1 MAPTASLRP
10 CLNVDSQTMKRE
22 TLFEEVVH
30 SLRNEL
36 HTPQVWQLVVI
47 AVALLGAW
55 FYARHIEQRVR
66 DRLAAAASDRQG
78 VRVDVLKFSIDGFRR
93 LAFPFTAMLLSVLGG
108 LFLYLAGV
116 IRWEQAHL
124 LRLALL
130 LLCAMGAIRLLVYV
144 LRRSLPRAAW
154 IGTFE
159 LAISL
164 TIWLFVA
171 LHVTGL
177 LDDVIDHLE
186 AIRFPLGKT
195 ALTLWDIL
203 AGAFSV
209 VLTVLAALWAG
220 SVVEARLMGAKSLA
234 PNSRVV
240 LARLVKALLT
250 LLAVLLALSLVGIDV
265 TVLSVFGGALGV
277 GLGLG
282 LQRIASS
289 YVSGFI
295 ILLDRS
301 LTIGDMITVDKFHGA
316 VSQINARYTV
326 MKSLDGTETIVP
338 NEMLVSTP
346 VINHSYSNTSVQV
359 IVRLSIAY
367 NADVDRAL
375 EILVVTAA
383 AQSRVLADP
392 PPSAFVTGFGADGIE
407 LQIGFWIRDPEAGSL
422 PIRSEIARAVLKRFR
437 DEGIEIPFPQ
447 RDVRITSISGS
458 VSAAAPVPE
467 GAAK

>member
-1 MAPTASLRP
+1 MNR
-10 CLNVDSQTMKRE
+10 Q
-22 TLFEEVVH
+22 TLFEEVAHV
-30 SLRNEL
+30 LRNEL
-36 HTPQVWQLVVI
+36 LRAPQAWQLIVI
-47 AVALLGAW
+47 AIALLGAW

-66 DRLAAAASDRQG
+66 DRLAAAAANNRG

-93 LAFPFTAMLLSVLGG
+93 LAFPITAMLLMILGG
-108 LFLYLAGV
+108 LALYFAGV
-116 IRWEQAHL
+116 IRYEQAHL

-130 LLCAMGAIRLLVYV
+130 LLGAMAAISLFVYV

-159 LAISL
+159 LAIAL

-177 LDDVIDHLE
+177 LDDLIGHLDS
-186 AIRFPLGKT
+186 IRFGLGKT
-195 ALTLWDIL
+195 ALTLWDIV

-209 VLTVLAALWAG
+209 ILTVLAALWAG
-220 SVVEARLMGAKSLA
+220 SVVEGRLMETASLT
-234 PNSRVV
+234 PNSRAV
-240 LARLVKALLT
+240 LARLVKAILT
-250 LLAVLLALSLVGIDV
+250 LLAVLLALSLVGIDL

-282 LQRIASS
+282 LQRIASN

-301 LTIGDMITVDKFHGA
+301 LSIGDMITVDKFYGA

-359 IVRLSIAY
+359 VFKLSIAY
-367 NADVDRAL
+367 SADVDRAL
-375 EILVVTAA
+375 NILVEAA
-383 AQSRVLADP
+383 TAQSRVLADP
-392 PPSAFVTGFGADGIE
+392 PPTAFITGFGADGVDM
-407 LQIGFWIRDPEAGSL
+407 QIGFWIRDPEVGSL
-422 PIRSEIARAVLKRFR
+422 PIRSEIARSVLKRFH
-437 DEGIEIPFPQ
+437 DEGIEIPAPQ
-447 RDVRITSISGS
+447 RDVRITSVSGALPS
-458 VSAAAPVPE
+458 VGAPDA
-467 GAAK
+467 GRQS

>member
-1 MAPTASLRP
+1 VIGHVNR
-10 CLNVDSQTMKRE
+10 Q

-30 SLRNEL
+30 ALRNDL
-36 HTPQVWQLVVI
+36 DAPQVWQLVLISLV
-47 AVALLGAW
+47 LLGAW
-55 FYARHIEQRVR
+55 FYARHIEQSVR
-66 DRLAAAASDRQG
+66 DRLAAAASDKHG
-78 VRVDVLKFSIDGFRR
+78 VRVDVLKFSIEGFRR
-93 LAFPFTAMLLSVLGG
+93 LAFPTTATLLLILGG
-108 LFLYLAGV
+108 LALFFTGV
-116 IRWEQAHL
+116 LRWEQAHL

-130 LLCAMGAIRLLVYV
+130 LLCAMGAVRLLVYV

-159 LAISL
+159 VAIGL
-164 TIWLFVA
+164 TIWIFVA

-177 LDDVIDHLE
+177 LNDAIGHLD

-195 ALTLWDIL
+195 ALTLWDVL

-220 SVVEARLMGAKSLA
+220 SVVEARLMRADSLA
-234 PNSRVV
+234 ANSRVV
-240 LARLVKALLT
+240 LARLVKAVLT
-250 LLAVLLALSLVGIDV
+250 LLAVLLALSLVGIDL

-282 LQRIASS
+282 LQRIASN

-301 LTIGDMITVDKFHGA
+301 LSIGDMITVDKFYGA

-346 VINHSYSNTSVQV
+346 VINHSYSNTTVQV
-359 IVRLSIAY
+359 VLKLSIAY
-367 NADVDRAL
+367 SADVDRAL
-375 EILVVTAA
+375 DVLVETAT
-383 AQSRVLADP
+383 AQPRVLGDP
-392 PPSAFVTGFGADGIE
+392 PPSAFITGFGADGIE
-407 LQIGFWIRDPEAGSL
+407 LQVGFWIRDPEAGSL
-422 PIRSEIARAVLKRFR
+422 PIRSEIARTVLKRFK
-437 DEGIEIPFPQ
+437 DAGIEIPFPQ
-447 RDVRITSISGS
+447 RDVRITS
-458 VSAAAPVPE
+458 VSSALPLAAVP
-467 GAAK
+467 GAASAGN

>member
-1 MAPTASLRP
+1 MNR
-10 CLNVDSQTMKRE
+10 R

-36 HTPQVWQLVVI
+36 HTPQAWQLAVI

-66 DRLAAAASDRQG
+66 DRLAAAASDKHG
-78 VRVDVLKFSIDGFRR
+78 VRLDVLKFSIDGFRR
-93 LAFPFTAMLLSVLGG
+93 LAFPITAVLLVTLGG
-108 LFLYLAGV
+108 LCLYFADIV
-116 IRWEQAHL
+116 RWEQAHL

-130 LLCAMGAIRLLVYV
+130 LLCAMAAIRLLVYV

-159 LAISL
+159 VAIGL
-164 TIWLFVA
+164 TIWFVVA

-177 LDDVIDHLE
+177 LENLIGQLDS
-186 AIRFPLGKT
+186 IRFPLGKT

-220 SVVEARLMGAKSLA
+220 SVVEARLMRADSIA

-240 LARLVKALLT
+240 VARLVKAILT
-250 LLAVLLALSLVGIDV
+250 LLAVLLALSLVGIDL

-282 LQRIASS
+282 LQRIASN

-301 LTIGDMITVDKFHGA
+301 LSIGDMITVDKFYGA

-326 MKSLDGTETIVP
+326 MKALDGTETIVP
-338 NEMLVSTP
+338 NEMLVNTP
-346 VINHSYSNTSVQV
+346 VINHSYSSKSVQV
-359 IVRLSIAY
+359 VLKLSIAY
-367 NADVDRAL
+367 SADVDRAL
-375 EILVVTAA
+375 QILVEVAT

-392 PPSAFVTGFGADGIE
+392 LPSAFITGFGADGVE
-407 LQIGFWIRDPEAGSL
+407 MQIGFWIRDPEVGSL
-422 PIRSEIARAVLKRFR
+422 PIRSEISRAVLRRFH
-437 DEGIEIPFPQ
+437 DEGIEIPAPQ
-447 RDVRITSISGS
+447 RDVRITSVAGATPLNAVS
-458 VSAAAPVPE
+458 VAD
-467 GAAK
+467 K

>member
-1 MAPTASLRP
+1 MNR
-10 CLNVDSQTMKRE
+10 Q
-22 TLFEEVVH
+22 TLFEEVAHV
-30 SLRNEL
+30 LRNEL
-36 HTPQVWQLVVI
+36 LRPPQAWQMVVI

-55 FYARHIEQRVR
+55 FYSRHIEQRVR
-66 DRLAAAASDRQG
+66 DRVAAAATANQS

-93 LAFPFTAMLLSVLGG
+93 LAFPITAMLLLVLGG
-108 LFLYLAGV
+108 LALYFAGV
-116 IRWEQAHL
+116 IRYEQAHL
-124 LRLALL
+124 LRLAMLL
-130 LLCAMGAIRLLVYV
+130 LGAMAAIRLFVYV

-159 LAISL
+159 RAIAF
-164 TIWLFVA
+164 TIWFFVA

-177 LDDVIDHLE
+177 LEDLIGHLDSV
-186 AIRFPLGKT
+186 RFPLGKT

-220 SVVEARLMGAKSLA
+220 SVVEARLIETKSLA
-234 PNSRVV
+234 PNSRVM
-240 LARLVKALLT
+240 LTRLIKAILT
-250 LLAVLLALSLVGIDV
+250 LLAVLLALSLVGIDL

-282 LQRIASS
+282 LQRIASN

-301 LTIGDMITVDKFHGA
+301 LSIGDMITVDKFHGA

-359 IVRLSIAY
+359 VVKLSIAY
-367 NADVDRAL
+367 SADVDRAL
-375 EILVVTAA
+375 QILVESAT

-392 PPSAFVTGFGADGIE
+392 PPTAFITGFGADGIDM
-407 LQIGFWIRDPEAGSL
+407 QIGFWIRDPEAGSL
-422 PIRSEIARAVLKRFR
+422 PIRSEIARSVLKRFH
-437 DEGIEIPFPQ
+437 DEGIEIPAPQ
-447 RDVRITSISGS
+447 RDVRITSVSG
-458 VSAAAPVPE
+458 PIPL
-467 GAAK
+467 GAVAGAGPTAVGKT

>member
-1 MAPTASLRP
+1 MYCGAHCRAPHGSVP
-10 CLNVDSQTMKRE
+10 
-22 TLFEEVVH
+22 
-30 SLRNEL
+30 
-36 HTPQVWQLVVI
+36 
-47 AVALLGAW
+47 
-55 FYARHIEQRVR
+55 
-66 DRLAAAASDRQG
+66 
-78 VRVDVLKFSIDGFRR
+78 
-93 LAFPFTAMLLSVLGG
+93 LSV
-108 LFLYLAGV
+108 
-116 IRWEQAHL
+116 
-124 LRLALL
+124 
-130 LLCAMGAIRLLVYV
+130 AI
-144 LRRSLPRAAW
+144 
-154 IGTFE
+154 G
-159 LAISL
+159 L
-164 TIWLFVA
+164 TIWFFVA

-177 LDDVIDHLE
+177 LDDLIGHLNS
-186 AIRFPLGKT
+186 IRFPLGKT

-250 LLAVLLALSLVGIDV
+250 LLAVLLALSLVGIDL

-282 LQRIASS
+282 LQRIASN

-301 LTIGDMITVDKFHGA
+301 LSIGDMITVDKFYGA

-346 VINHSYSNTSVQV
+346 VINHSYSNRSVQV
-359 IVRLSIAY
+359 VLKLSVAY
-367 NADVDRAL
+367 SANVDRAL
-375 EILVVTAA
+375 EILVEAA
-383 AQSRVLADP
+383 TAQSRVLGDP
-392 PPSAFVTGFGADGIE
+392 PPTAFITGFGADGIE

-422 PIRSEIARAVLKRFR
+422 PIRSEIARTVLKRFHE
-437 DEGIEIPFPQ
+437 EGIEIPYPQ
-447 RDVRITSISGS
+447 RDVRITSVSG
-458 VSAAAPVPE
+458 AAPLAAVP
-467 GAAK
+467 GTISSGGK

>member
-1 MAPTASLRP
+1 
-10 CLNVDSQTMKRE
+10 MKRQ

-30 SLRNEL
+30 SLRNDL

-93 LAFPFTAMLLSVLGG
+93 LAFPITAVLLSVLGG
-108 LFLYLAGV
+108 LVLYFSGV
-116 IRWEQAHL
+116 VRWEQAHL

-130 LLCAMGAIRLLVYV
+130 LLCAMGAIRLFVYV

-159 LAISL
+159 LAIGTHDL
-164 TIWLFVA
+164 AFCRA
-171 LHVTGL
+171 ACHR
-177 LDDVIDHLE
+177 
-186 AIRFPLGKT
+186 AARRFDRPSRRRFGSRL
-195 ALTLWDIL
+195 ARRRLTLWDIL

-250 LLAVLLALSLVGIDV
+250 LLAVLLALSLVGIDL
-265 TVLSVFGGALGV
+265 TVLSIFGGALGV

-282 LQRIASS
+282 LQRIASN

-301 LTIGDMITVDKFHGA
+301 LTIGDMITVDKFYGA

-359 IVRLSIAY
+359 VVRLSIAY
-367 NADVDRAL
+367 SADVDRAL
-375 EILVVTAA
+375 EILVEAA
-383 AQSRVLADP
+383 TAQSRVLADP
-392 PPSAFVTGFGADGIE
+392 PPSAFITGFGADGIE

-422 PIRSEIARAVLKRFR
+422 PIRSEIARTVLKRFH
-437 DEGIEIPFPQ
+437 DAGIEIPFPQ

-458 VSAAAPVPE
+458 VLSAAAPGAPD

>member
-1 MAPTASLRP
+1 MNR
-10 CLNVDSQTMKRE
+10 Q

-30 SLRNEL
+30 SLRNDL
-36 HTPQVWQLVVI
+36 HAPQAWQLVVI
-47 AVALLGAW
+47 GVALLGAW
-55 FYARHIEQRVR
+55 FYARHIEQSVR

-78 VRVDVLKFSIDGFRR
+78 VRVDVLKFSIEGFRR
-93 LAFPFTAMLLSVLGG
+93 LAFPTTATLLLVLGG
-108 LFLYLAGV
+108 LALSFAGV
-116 IRWEQAHL
+116 LRWEQAHL

-130 LLCAMGAIRLLVYV
+130 LLCAMAAVRLLVYV

-159 LAISL
+159 VAIGL
-164 TIWLFVA
+164 TIWIFVA

-177 LDDVIDHLE
+177 LNDVIGHLD

-195 ALTLWDIL
+195 ALTLWDVL

-220 SVVEARLMGAKSLA
+220 SVVEARLMRADSIA
-234 PNSRVV
+234 ANSRVV

-250 LLAVLLALSLVGIDV
+250 LLAVLLALSLAGIDL

-282 LQRIASS
+282 LQRIASN

-301 LTIGDMITVDKFHGA
+301 LSIGDMITVDKFYGA

-346 VINHSYSNTSVQV
+346 VINHSYSNSTVQV
-359 IVRLSIAY
+359 VVKLSIAY
-367 NADVDRAL
+367 SADVDRAL
-375 EILVVTAA
+375 EILVETAT
-383 AQSRVLADP
+383 AQPRVLGDP
-392 PPSAFVTGFGADGIE
+392 PPSAFITGFGADGIE
-407 LQIGFWIRDPEAGSL
+407 LQVGFWIRDPEAGSL
-422 PIRSEIARAVLKRFR
+422 PIRSEIARTVLKRFH
-437 DEGIEIPFPQ
+437 DAGIEIPFPQ
-447 RDVRITSISGS
+447 RDVRITSVSNAVPLTIVPGASG
-458 VSAAAPVPE
+458 
-467 GAAK
+467 GAGN